1 RVVCEGRWCMP
12 GSMIC
17 FARPARRR
25 FSPLPA
31 RVHRARKG
39 LRAEARQRK
48 VFHLWFPPT
57 NLADEPERM
66 FAGLREILRAAADL
80 RRRGELDIEPMGA
93 LASRLDAGRALR
105 HRVGL
110 S

>member
-1 RVVCEGRWCMP
+1 MIYFPMHGLRRHIPLSVRVN
-12 GSMIC
+12 
-17 FARPARRR
+17 
-25 FSPLPA
+25 
-31 RVHRARKG
+31 RAKKG
-39 LRAEARQRK
+39 LRAAARQRK
-48 VFHLWFPPT
+48 VFHLWFHPT
-57 NLADEPERM
+57 NLADEPDRM
-66 FAGLREILRAAADL
+66 FAGLREILRAAAGL